1 MNSKDR
7 LSEKYPWLKITTSVE
22 NYVEPNYYDRLL
34 KDYVFNKKSDL
45 AYLRD
50 FFSSLRIRKT
60 IKILELGCGNGRAT
74 KVALTEFPN
83 AQFELVDLSPR
94 MLKDAR
100 RRFVERRT
108 PIRYI
113 RSDSIT
119 YLENTNEIYDVTF
132 TLWSF
137 SHSTHQILSKM
148 GLRDGQ
154 RRIQKAIRKFVL
166 KNMKV
171 GSVFFLIHFDSL
183 SDEQKILIRQ
193 WKRVYPIF
201 RDNRRQSPS
210 KRCTDE
216 VLKELSD
223 NGIIKFSATHYKG
236 KPIIYRSLDEALEI
250 FMNFHMESFFNKSPH
265 AKEIIEDLAK
275 YFKRFKK
282 SNGSI
287 EITPGCFVYK
297 FIKIR

>member
-1 MNSKDR
+1 MNRKNG
-7 LSEKYPWLKITTSVE
+7 LFEKYPWLKITTSVE

-34 KDYVFNKKSDL
+34 KDYVFKRKSDL
-45 AYLRD
+45 VYLRD
-50 FFSSLRIRKT
+50 FLSSLRVRKT
-60 IKILELGCGNGRAT
+60 AKILELGCGNGRAT

-83 AQFELVDLSPR
+83 AHFDLVDLSPR

-100 RRFVERRT
+100 ERFAEKKT
-108 PIRYI
+108 PIHYV
-113 RSDSIT
+113 RSDSVT
-119 YLENTNEIYDVTF
+119 YLENTNEIYDVIF

-148 GLRDGQ
+148 GLRDGK

-201 RDNRRQSPS
+201 RDNRQQSPS
-210 KRCTDE
+210 KRYIDE
-216 VLKELSD
+216 VLKKLLD
-223 NGIIKFSATHYKG
+223 DGIIKFSAMHYKG

-250 FMNFHMESFFNKSPH
+250 FMNFHMESFFNESSH
-265 AKEIIEDLAK
+265 AKEIIEDLTK
-275 YFKRFKK
+275 YFKRFEKL
-282 SNGSI
+282 NGSI

>member
-1 MNSKDR
+1 MNRKDE
-7 LSEKYPWLKITTSVE
+7 LSAKYPWLKIITSIKD
-22 NYVEPNYYDRLL
+22 YVEPNYYDRLL
-34 KDYVFNKKSDL
+34 KDYIFNKKSDL
-45 AYLRD
+45 AYLKD
-50 FFSSLRIRKT
+50 FLSSLHIHKT
-60 IKILELGCGNGRAT
+60 AKILELGCGNGRAT
-74 KVALTEFPN
+74 KVALTEFPG
-83 AQFELVDLSPR
+83 AQFDLVDLSPR

-100 RRFVERRT
+100 RRFAEKKI

-113 RSDSIT
+113 RSDSTT
-119 YLENTNEIYDVTF
+119 YLENTNEIYDVIF

-148 GLRDGQ
+148 GLRDGK
-154 RRIQKAIRKFVL
+154 RRIQKTIRKFVL

-171 GSVFFLIHFDSL
+171 GSAFFLIHFDSL

-210 KRCTDE
+210 KRYIDD
-216 VLKELSD
+216 VLRKLSD
-223 NGIIKFSATHYKG
+223 DGIIKLSAAHYKG
-236 KPIIYRSLDEALEI
+236 KPIVYRSPNEALEI
-250 FMNFHMESFFNKSPH
+250 FMNFHMESFFNESPY
-265 AKEIIEDLAK
+265 AKEIIESLIK
-275 YFKRFKK
+275 YFKTFEK

-287 EITPGCFVYK
+287 EIAPGCFVYK